1 MAYTF
6 SFWPII
12 KRVYRFSWW
21 QTTVKLGGVFQLIHF
36 NYVRWK
42 NFLSTGNNFTEI
54 QLDRNSTTLIIGEN
68 GAGKSTILDAICFG
82 LFGKPFRNI
91 KKGQLLNSVNE
102 SNCVVEVEF
111 KVGGKD
117 VKVIRGIKP
126 NKFEIYI
133 NGKMYNQDA
142 NARDYQKYLEQQI
155 LKLNYRSFTQ
165 VVILGSS
172 TFVPF
177 MQLKA
182 RHRREVV
189 EEILDIQIFS
199 LMNMI
204 LKQRLKTIEAD
215 YRELDYKQSL
225 TSEKLKLKRKYIQD
239 LQDNRRKLIEEKTL
253 LVSINE
259 EEVFKKKRKIADLQ
273 DDIESMHEKISN
285 STKITNQFDKLND
298 LNSQLK
304 TKHKSHKKLVKF
316 FEENEDCPVCQQH
329 IDEVYKD
336 TMISREN
343 EKSDKLTVGIKELA
357 DKLEATKVKISVIN
371 EVNQNIQSNN
381 VEIAKENSSIGE
393 LEKFNATLQTE
404 VKQLEEGHVDQ
415 GDHEQVES
423 LNEEFKMVSDE
434 KEKLREEKVYAE
446 AARSMLTDQGI
457 KTKIIKQYLPIMN
470 KLINT
475 YLSSMEFYVNFTL
488 DENFDETIKSRYR
501 DDFTYA
507 SFSEGEKMRIDL
519 ALLFTWRAV
528 AKMKNSTNTNLLIL
542 DEIFDSSLDGTGT
555 DEFLKILNT
564 LGDENVFVIS
574 HKQDALADKFRSTV
588 KFEKIKNFSHISE

>member
-1 MAYTF
+1 M
-6 SFWPII
+6 
-12 KRVYRFSWW
+12 
-21 QTTVKLGGVFQLIHF
+21 IHF

-54 QLDRNSTTLIIGEN
+54 QLDRSSTTLIIGEN
-68 GAGKSTILDAICFG
+68 GAGKSTILDALCFG

-91 KKGQLLNSVNE
+91 NKPQLLNSVNA
-102 SNCVVEVEF
+102 SNCLVEVEF

-117 VKVIRGIKP
+117 VKVARGIKP
-126 NKFEIYI
+126 NVFEIYI

-142 NARDYQKYLEQQI
+142 NSRDYQKYLEQQI

-204 LKQRLKTIEAD
+204 LKQKLKTIEAD
-215 YRELDYKQSL
+215 HRELEYKESL
-225 TSEKLKLKRKYIQD
+225 TSEKLTLKKRYIQD
-239 LQDNRRKLIEEKTL
+239 IQDNRRKLIEEKTVL
-253 LVSINE
+253 IGGNE
-259 EEVFKKKRKIADLQ
+259 EEIFKKKRKIADLQ
-273 DDIESMHEKISN
+273 DDIEGMHEKISN
-285 STKITNQFDKLND
+285 AAKVVEQFDKLND

-304 TKHKSHKKLVKF
+304 TKHRSHKRLIKF
-316 FEENEDCPVCQQH
+316 FEENEDCPTCQQH
-329 IDEVYKD
+329 IDEDHKD
-336 TMISREN
+336 TMLSNEN
-343 EKSDKLTVGIKELA
+343 KKYEKLTVGIKELA
-357 DKLEATKVKISVIN
+357 DKLEATKVKINVIN
-371 EVNQNIQSNN
+371 EVNKNIQSNN

-393 LEKFNATLQTE
+393 LEKFNATLDTE
-404 VKQLEEGHVDQ
+404 VKQLQDGRVDKK
-415 GDHEQVES
+415 DHEEVVS
-423 LNEEFKMVSDE
+423 LQEEFDTVSKE
-434 KEKLREEKVYAE
+434 KNKLREEKVYSDAV
-446 AARSMLTDQGI
+446 RTMLTDQGI

-475 YLSSMEFYVNFTL
+475 YLTSMEFYVNFTL

-528 AKMKNSTNTNLLIL
+528 AKMKNSANTNLLIL

-564 LGDENVFVIS
+564 LSDENIFVIS
-574 HKQDALADKFRSTV
+574 HKQDALADKFRSTIR
-588 KFEKIKNFSHISE
+588 FEKVKNFSHISE